1 MMMAR
6 SFQVHPHDNVAT
18 LLDDVAAGA
27 VVQVLGAQPQEARAT
42 EAIARG
48 HKIALVDIAAQAGI
62 TKFGACIG
70 FASISINLGGWVHL
84 HNLTSSVDQR
94 SGTLDLQSGAP
105 NDIAYV

>member
-6 SFQVHPHDNVAT
+6 SFQVHPQDNVAT

-27 VVQVLGAQPQEARAT
+27 VVQVLGAQPQEIRAT

-48 HKIALVDIAAQAGI
+48 HKIALVDIAAQSGV

-70 FASISINLGGWVHL
+70 SASMPVNRGGWVHL